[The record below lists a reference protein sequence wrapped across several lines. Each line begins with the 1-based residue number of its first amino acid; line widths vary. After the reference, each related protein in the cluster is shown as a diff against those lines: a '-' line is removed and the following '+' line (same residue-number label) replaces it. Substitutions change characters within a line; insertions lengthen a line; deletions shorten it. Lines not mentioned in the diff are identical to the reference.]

1 MKLLNKEELD
11 AFADKYFKPFKRDIH
26 SVSLVGHKDTYE
38 YLVNGHYL
46 FVVNKKEL

>member
-11 AFADKYFKPFKRDIH
+11 VFADKYFKPFKQDIY
-26 SVSLVGHKDTYE
+26 SVSVVEHKDTYE

>member
-1 MKLLNKEELD
+1 MKFLEEKELNE
-11 AFADKYFKPFKRDIH
+11 FVDKYFKPFKGDIH
-26 SVSLVGHKDTYE
+26 SVSLIEYIDTYE

>member
-11 AFADKYFKPFKRDIH
+11 VFADKYFKPFKQDIY
-26 SVSLVGHKDTYE
+26 SVSLVEHIDTYE

-46 FVVNKKEL
+46 FVVNKESL